1 MKRRAHGRWWDT
13 RAEAGQSRRAI
24 RYAERTNLARWFE
37 EVRAAS
43 RMMSEFNRMVR
54 RSIPRPWFKVD
65 ATTLAKHPP
74 HRERREA
81 RRAERLKQKWTGAA
95 NAIQA

>member
-1 MKRRAHGRWWDT
+1 
-13 RAEAGQSRRAI
+13 
-24 RYAERTNLARWFE
+24 
-37 EVRAAS
+37 
-43 RMMSEFNRMVR
+43 MMSEFNHMVR

-65 ATTLAKHPP
+65 AATLAKHPP

>member
-24 RYAERTNLARWFE
+24 PRPELSHLARWAQE
-37 EVRAAS
+37 ARTAS
-43 RMMSEFNRMVR
+43 RMMSEFNHMVR

-65 ATTLAKHPP
+65 AATLAKHPP